1 MFLVDNY
8 FILNFYFF
16 IYLCIIIFYFFIF
29 FKNQTLQLTERV
41 LALLVAALADLE
53 KPFSNEMQ
61 ETAESVSRCLVNIL
75 KATSTG
81 SGGENKSDNSNSDFK
96 VRQLYRI

>member
-1 MFLVDNY
+1 MTTILY
-8 FILNFYFF
+8 LNFIFLS
-16 IYLCIIIFYFFIF
+16 IYLLFIFYFFIF

-61 ETAESVSRCLVNIL
+61 ETAESVSGCLVNIL

-81 SGGENKSDNSNSDFK
+81 SGGENKSDNSNSHFK
-96 VRQLYRI
+96 VGQLYRI

>member
-1 MFLVDNY
+1 MTTILY
-8 FILNFYFF
+8 LNFIFLS
-16 IYLCIIIFYFFIF
+16 IYLLFIFYIFIF

-81 SGGENKSDNSNSDFK
+81 SGGENKSDNSNSHFK

>member
-1 MFLVDNY
+1 MTTILY
-8 FILNFYFF
+8 LNFIFLS
-16 IYLCIIIFYFFIF
+16 IYLLFIFYIFIF

-41 LALLVAALADLE
+41 LALLVSALADLE

-81 SGGENKSDNSNSDFK
+81 SGGENKSDNSNSHFK
-96 VRQLYRI
+96 VGQLYRI

>member
-8 FILNFYFF
+8 FILKFYFF
-16 IYLCIIIFYFFIF
+16 IYLLLLFYFFIF